1 LPYTEAFRSKM
12 VQRMLGPNAKSAN
25 ALAEEIGLHQP
36 TLSRWLRHAR
46 TLEGIVTQKKKRKNK
61 KKTTQRWTSS
71 EKLRIVLA
79 ASQLQDEEL
88 GAFLRREGVHE
99 HQLEGWRSSILS
111 ALDEDGVKKRRG
123 PSREAKELAAVQRDL
138 RRKDKALAEVSALL
152 VLKKKADAIWGVVDD
167 DTNERT
173 GK

>member
-1 LPYTEAFRSKM
+1 M
-12 VQRMLGPNAKSAN
+12 VRRMLGPSAKSAT
-25 ALAEEIGLHQP
+25 ALADEVGIHQP
-36 TLSRWLRHAR
+36 TLSRWLRDAR
-46 TLEGIVTQKKKRKNK
+46 ILNGTMSHQ
-61 KKTTQRWTSS
+61 KKTTQKWTSS

-79 ASQLQDEEL
+79 ASQLKDDEL

-99 HQLEGWRSSILS
+99 HHLERWRSAVLA
-111 ALDEDGVKKRRG
+111 ALDEEGAKKPRG
-123 PSREAKELAAVQRDL
+123 PSPEAKELAIVQRDL

-167 DTNERT
+167 DTNEKT

>member
-1 LPYTEAFRSKM
+1 M
-12 VQRMLGPNAKSAN
+12 VQRMLGPNAKSAT
-25 ALAEEIGLHQP
+25 ALADEIGIHQP
-36 TLSRWLRHAR
+36 TLSRWLRDAHILGGTMAHH
-46 TLEGIVTQKKKRKNK
+46 
-61 KKTTQRWTSS
+61 KKTTQKWTSS

-79 ASQLQDEEL
+79 ASQLKDADL

-99 HQLEGWRSSILS
+99 HQLERWRSTILA
-111 ALDEDGVKKRRG
+111 ALDDEGAKKRRG
-123 PSREAKELAAVQRDL
+123 PSPEAKELVAVQRDL

-167 DTNERT
+167 DTDERT

>member
-1 LPYTEAFRSKM
+1 M
-12 VQRMLGPNAKSAN
+12 VQRMLGPNAKSATV
-25 ALAEEIGLHQP
+25 LAEEIGIHQS
-36 TLSRWLRHAR
+36 TLSRWLRNGR
-46 TLEGIVTQKKKRKNK
+46 ILGGTMTQKRKRKK
-61 KKTTQRWTSS
+61 TQRWSSS

-99 HQLEGWRSSILS
+99 HHLERWRRTILA
-111 ALDEDGVKKRRG
+111 ALDEDGAKKRRD
-123 PSREAKELAAVQRDL
+123 PFPQAKELAAVQRDL

-167 DTNERT
+167 DTDERT
-173 GK
+173 DK

>member
-1 LPYTEAFRSKM
+1 MPYTESFRAKM

-25 ALAEEIGLHQP
+25 ALAADVGIHQS
-36 TLSRWLRHAR
+36 TLSRWLLDAR
-46 TLEGIVTQKKKRKNK
+46 ILGGTMTQRK
-61 KKTTQRWTSS
+61 KKTTQRWPSS

-79 ASQLQDEEL
+79 ASQLEDDEL

-99 HQLEGWRSSILS
+99 TRLEQWRNTILA
-111 ALDEDGVKKRRG
+111 ALDGEGAKKRRG
-123 PSREAKELAAVQRDL
+123 PSPEAKELAAVQRDL

-167 DTNERT
+167 DTDERN
-173 GK
+173 GE